1 MKNIL
6 RINKWKQDDKEKEDE
21 RQKRRAILMAETGM
35 TFDDDEDDEPKEEE
49 KKGKSKRPKKVEE
62 VDPEELARR
71 QAIAA
76 KAKDIATYGRTWIWE
91 DYHED
96 KEEIQAMWNTG
107 AEGIARINVQ
117 VLEDVEDSIILKSF
131 KNSKLNKA
139 GIQKLIDENLLT

>member
-76 KAKDIATYGRTWIWE
+76 KAKDIATYGVS
-91 DYHED
+91 H
-96 KEEIQAMWNTG
+96 
-107 AEGIARINVQ
+107 
-117 VLEDVEDSIILKSF
+117 LLFILILVF
-131 KNSKLNKA
+131 VAYLDL
-139 GIQKLIDENLLT
+139 GRLPRG